1 MAGKKL
7 SKIGYMNPVEQI
19 SRKFVPRH
27 MTSRSM
33 NANGSKGIPV
43 GPGYILP
50 KVKWFGA
57 AVQERKVQGYG
68 TVTKNIFVCRQYG
81 RESLPQAEELTN
93 RANFTIANQWAI
105 LAFKDLMAQA
115 TNIDRWDEAIND
127 FQKTIKGVSAKGY
140 QTTRGWVVA
149 IAMAILAAGETL
161 PKDHILPAFDA

>member
-27 MTSRSM
+27 MTSRAI
-33 NANGSKGIPV
+33 NAKGDAGIPV

-81 RESLPQAEELTN
+81 RTSLPQAEELSN
-93 RANFTIANQWAI
+93 RSNFVIANRWAI
-105 LAFKDLMAQA
+105 AAFKDLMAQA
-115 TNIDRWDEAIND
+115 TNIDRWDEAISD
-127 FQKTIKGVSAKGY
+127 FSKTIKGVSAKGY

-149 IAMAILAAGETL
+149 VAMAILDAGETL
-161 PKDHILPAFDA
+161 PADHILPSFDA

>member
-7 SKIGYMNPVEQI
+7 SKIGYMNPVDQI

-27 MTSRSM
+27 MTSRAI
-33 NANGSKGIPV
+33 NANGSKGIPA

-81 RESLPQAEELTN
+81 RESLPKQSELLNRSYFAQAQ
-93 RANFTIANQWAI
+93 AWAT

-115 TNIDRWDEAIND
+115 TNIQRWLDATAD
-127 FQKTIKGVSAKGY
+127 LSKTIKGVSARGY
-140 QTTRGWVVA
+140 QTTKGWTFA
-149 IAMAILAAGETL
+149 IAMEMLQNGETL
-161 PKDHILPAFDA
+161 PASHELPAFDA

>member
-27 MTSRSM
+27 MTSRAVSS
-33 NANGSKGIPV
+33 ALP

-81 RESLPQAEELTN
+81 RTSLAKAGELSN
-93 RANFTIANQWAI
+93 RVNFQIANAWAI
-105 LAFKDLMAQA
+105 AAFKDLMAQA
-115 TNIDRWDEAIND
+115 QNIQRWLQAIDNFD
-127 FQKTIKGVSAKGY
+127 KRIEGVSAKGY

-149 IAMAILAAGETL
+149 VAMALLGAGKTL
-161 PKDHILPAFDA
+161 PADHILPAFDA

>member
-27 MTSRSM
+27 MTSRAATSQ
-33 NANGSKGIPV
+33 GGIPV

-81 RESLPQAEELTN
+81 RQSLPLAGELTN
-93 RANFTIANQWAI
+93 RANFSVAREWVR
-105 LAFKDLMAQA
+105 LAFKDLMAQG
-115 TNIDRWDEAIND
+115 TNIQRWLQAIDD
-127 FQKTIKGVSAKGY
+127 FDKRIAGVSAKGY
-140 QTTRGWVVA
+140 QTTSGWCMAV
-149 IAMAILAAGETL
+149 AMALLGAGKTL
-161 PKDHILPAFDA
+161 PADHILPAFDA

>member
-7 SKIGYMNPVEQI
+7 SKIGYMSPVEQI
-19 SRKFVPRH
+19 SRKFVPRRV
-27 MTSRSM
+27 TSRAASS
-33 NANGSKGIPV
+33 ALP

-68 TVTKNIFVCRQYG
+68 IVTKNIFVCRQYG
-81 RESLPQAEELTN
+81 RQSLAQAEELSN
-93 RANFTIANQWAI
+93 RANFIVANQWAV

-115 TNIDRWDEAIND
+115 TNIDRWDEAINN

-149 IAMAILAAGETL
+149 IAMEMLKAGETL

>member
-27 MTSRSM
+27 MTSRAAQS
-33 NANGSKGIPV
+33 SSLP

-68 TVTKNIFVCRQYG
+68 TVTKNIFVCRQYS
-81 RESLPQAEELTN
+81 RESLPKAPELMN
-93 RANFTIANQWAI
+93 RGNFAVAQKWTT
-105 LAFKDLMAQA
+105 LAFKDLMAQG
-115 TNIDRWDEAIND
+115 TNIQRWLDAIND
-127 FQKTIKGVSAKGY
+127 FSKTIEGVSAKGY
-140 QTTRGWVVA
+140 QSTRGWVFAV
-149 IAMAILAAGETL
+149 AMAILGGGGTL
-161 PKDHILPAFDA
+161 PADHILPAFDA

>member
-27 MTSRSM
+27 MTSRAASS
-33 NANGSKGIPV
+33 ALP

-68 TVTKNIFVCRQYG
+68 IVTKNIFVCRQYG
-81 RESLPQAEELTN
+81 RTSLAQAEELMN
-93 RANFTIANQWAI
+93 RVNFVLANQWAV

-115 TNIDRWDEAIND
+115 TNIDRWDEAINN

-149 IAMAILAAGETL
+149 IAMEMLKKGETL
-161 PKDHILPAFDA
+161 PENHILPAFDA

>member
-27 MTSRSM
+27 MTSRAASS
-33 NANGSKGIPV
+33 ALP

-68 TVTKNIFVCRQYG
+68 IVTKNIFVCRQYG
-81 RESLPQAEELTN
+81 RTSLAQAEELSN
-93 RANFTIANQWAI
+93 RVNFILANQWAV

-149 IAMAILAAGETL
+149 IAMEMLKKGETL
-161 PKDHILPAFDA
+161 PTDHILPAFDA

>member
-27 MTSRSM
+27 MTSRAASS
-33 NANGSKGIPV
+33 ALP

-81 RESLPQAEELTN
+81 RTSLPKAAELS
-93 RANFTIANQWAI
+93 RRVNFALANQWAVG
-105 LAFKDLMAQA
+105 AFKDLMAQA
-115 TNIDRWDEAIND
+115 QNIQRWLDAIND
-127 FQKTIKGVSAKGY
+127 FSKTIKGVSAKGY

-149 IAMAILAAGETL
+149 VAIAILDAGETL
-161 PKDHILPAFDA
+161 PKDHVLPAFDA